1 MKQTNNFYP
10 KTWLKKFWNLTFT
23 KSWDFLRAIKN
34 KKGELKSMA
43 NCIEYVVVDNNWMY
57 DDVLVYTN
65 KHYKI
70 LNIKSKGVEWKKAN
84 VWLLISLWR
93 HQKKWGLI
101 AR

>member
-1 MKQTNNFYP
+1 MNYCT
-10 KTWLKKFWNLTFT
+10 
-23 KSWDFLRAIKN
+23 
-34 KKGELKSMA
+34 
-43 NCIEYVVVDNNWMY
+43 EYVIVDENRVY
-57 DDVLVYTN
+57 SDIVVYTN

-70 LNIKSKGVEWKKAN
+70 LDILSKKMEWKKTN